1 MFTTPKLETE
11 AHRGGWSWGGGTEAW
26 PALQPFFSHLPWKPV
41 LDLVSWT
48 EKRKQNT
55 GVINTGALR

>member
-1 MFTTPKLETE
+1 MEL
-11 AHRGGWSWGGGTEAW
+11 GGGTEAW